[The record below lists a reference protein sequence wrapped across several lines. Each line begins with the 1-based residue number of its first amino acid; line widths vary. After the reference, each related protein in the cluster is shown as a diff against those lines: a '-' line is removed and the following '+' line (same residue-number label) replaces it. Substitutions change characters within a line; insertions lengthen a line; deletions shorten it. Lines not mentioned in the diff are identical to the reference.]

1 MQISVSS
8 LPALT
13 ENKLLRLTLV
23 TSLYAA
29 QGIMMGLMMVAIPA
43 YLAGQQASAS
53 MIGGFIGASL
63 LPWSLKILTGPI
75 MDRYGFLPM
84 GRRRPWVLFGLL
96 GVIVGYLIMGLI
108 NQPLDHFLLFTAA
121 AVVVSS
127 FTAFFDVAIDGMAI
141 DIFPLHEQ
149 PQANSFM
156 WGGKVIGSALTT
168 GGAAWTLTE
177 FGLEVTC
184 FVAFGFSLLFFILP
198 LMLRERP
205 GERLFPWSPGEA
217 STVSLELKLGSWKEI
232 IGSLFK
238 VIFLPA
244 SILLALVSYFH
255 GISYGLFDAVM
266 PMISI
271 QKSGWTDQAF
281 SNLSAVSGLVA
292 GIVGIFSGK
301 YLVQWFGRKTSLSY
315 LMILLICA
323 AISMGLA
330 SSWWDNALSIQ
341 SYVLITYLLRTLFL
355 IILFATAMAICWSPV
370 AATQFALY
378 MAVANLG
385 ISTGAALLGPL
396 KSQFTYSQILF
407 VFSLI
412 LLIGIAF
419 LSRIRLEDHRKTL
432 EGLTHPGEEGSRGS
446 IELASDQEEKD

>member
-1 MQISVSS
+1 MQISVYSI
-8 LPALT
+8 PALT

-23 TSLYAA
+23 TCLYAA

-108 NQPLDHFLLFTAA
+108 DQPLDHFLLFTAA

-205 GERLFPWSPGEA
+205 GERLFPWSHGEA
-217 STVSLELKLGSWKEI
+217 SVISLELKLGSWKEI

-271 QKSGWTDQAF
+271 QKLGWSDQAF

-301 YLVQWFGRKTSLSY
+301 YLVQWFGRKASLSY

-330 SSWWDNALSIQ
+330 SSWWDKELSIQ

-378 MAVANLG
+378 MAIANLG

-407 VFSLI
+407 VFGLI
-412 LLIGIAF
+412 LLIGIAI
-419 LSRIRLEDHRKTL
+419 LSRIRLEDHLQTL
-432 EGLTHPGEEGSRGS
+432 EGLTHPGEELGRGS
-446 IELASDQEEKD
+446 IEAASDQEIHD

>member
-108 NQPLDHFLLFTAA
+108 DRPLDNFLLFTAA

-315 LMILLICA
+315 MMILLIVA

-341 SYVLITYLLRTLFL
+341 SYVLITYLIRTLFL

-419 LSRIRLEDHRKTL
+419 LSRIRLEDHLQTL
-432 EGLTHPGEEGSRGS
+432 EGLTHPGEEGSRES